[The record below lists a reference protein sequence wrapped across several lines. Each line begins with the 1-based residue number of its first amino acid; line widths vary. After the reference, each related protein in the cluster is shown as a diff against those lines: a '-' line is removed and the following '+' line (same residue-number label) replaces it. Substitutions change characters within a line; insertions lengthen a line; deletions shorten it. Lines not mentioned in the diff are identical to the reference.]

1 MFETETDY
9 NQIGSW
15 GTKVMFKVE
24 TVDQAKHNL
33 QEITKNWI
41 IENFKIHFKLCLR
54 PDLTFSFE
62 TAELDLTQS

>member
-9 NQIGSW
+9 NRIGSW

-41 IENFKIHFKLCLR
+41 GSLKTLKYILNC
-54 PDLTFSFE
+54 
-62 TAELDLTQS
+62 A